1 MAVLLMAVLLMA
13 VLLTAVLLMVA
24 DSQTVAESSTTVEIT

>member
-1 MAVLLMAVLLMA
+1 MAVLLMA
-13 VLLTAVLLMVA
+13 VLLTAVLLMAVLLMVA